1 MQTNRL
7 RYTPPFQGYLIGACM
22 KKAIAT
28 VLGLI
33 AFATCVPPAQAKGD
47 DFSDV
52 VKLIEQFYHVKHQGI
67 PLLARAGIK
76 TATTVA
82 RISGGR
88 RRQLAEAGGV
98 KVAYFEDQDFKANSD
113 YLQFRSAMTAALAG
127 KWNPLIQV
135 ASPKEKEQTYIYL
148 RDAGEKF
155 NVMVVT
161 LEPREAC
168 VVQVNLSPST
178 LAKLM
183 QNPDEMG
190 NAITI
195 DATQD
200 E

>member
-1 MQTNRL
+1 V
-7 RYTPPFQGYLIGACM
+7 
-22 KKAIAT
+22 KKAIAI
-28 VLGLI
+28 GLVFV
-33 AFATCVPPAQAKGD
+33 ALAACVSPAHAKGD
-47 DFSDV
+47 DFNEV
-52 VKLIEQFYHVKHQGI
+52 VKLIEQFYHVKHQGV

-88 RRQLAEAGGV
+88 RRQFAEAGSV
-98 KVAYFEDQDFKANSD
+98 KVAYFEDQDFKSNAD
-113 YLQFRSAMTAALAG
+113 YLRFKSAMTVTLAD
-127 KWNPLIQV
+127 KWSPLIQV
-135 ASPKEKEQTYIYL
+135 ASPKEQEQTYIYL

-161 LEPREAC
+161 LESREAC

-195 DATQD
+195 DATTD

>member
-1 MQTNRL
+1 
-7 RYTPPFQGYLIGACM
+7 M
-22 KKAIAT
+22 KKVIAI
-28 VLGLI
+28 GLVFI
-33 AFATCVPPAQAKGD
+33 ALAGGVPPVHAKGD
-47 DFSDV
+47 DFNDI
-52 VKLIEQFYHVKHQGI
+52 VKLIEQFYHVKHQGV

-88 RRQLAEAGGV
+88 GRQLAEAGSV
-98 KVAYFEDQDFKANSD
+98 KVAYFEDQDFKSNAD
-113 YLQFRSAMTAALAG
+113 YLRFKSAITAALAG
-127 KWNPLIQV
+127 KWSPLIQV
-135 ASPKEKEQTYIYL
+135 ASPKEQEQTYIYL

-161 LEPREAC
+161 LESREAC

-200 E
+200 

>member
-1 MQTNRL
+1 
-7 RYTPPFQGYLIGACM
+7 M
-22 KKAIAT
+22 KKAIAI
-28 VLGLI
+28 GLVFI
-33 AFATCVPPAQAKGD
+33 ALAASVPHARAKGD
-47 DFSDV
+47 DFNDV
-52 VKLIEQFYHVKHQGI
+52 VKLIEQFYHVKHQGV

-88 RRQLAEAGGV
+88 RRQFAEAGSV
-98 KVAYFEDQDFKANSD
+98 KVAYFENQDFKSNSD
-113 YLQFRSAMTAALAG
+113 YLRFKSAMTVTLAD
-127 KWNPLIQV
+127 KWSPLIQV
-135 ASPKEKEQTYIYL
+135 ASPKEQEQTYIYL

-161 LEPREAC
+161 LESREAC

-200 E
+200 

>member
-1 MQTNRL
+1 
-7 RYTPPFQGYLIGACM
+7 M

-28 VLGLI
+28 GLVLI
-33 AFATCVPPAQAKGD
+33 ALAACVPQAQAKGD

-52 VKLIEQFYHVKHQGI
+52 VRLIEQFYHVKHQGV

-88 RRQLAEAGGV
+88 RRQFAEAGSV
-98 KVAYFEDQDFKANSD
+98 KVAYFEDQDFKSNND
-113 YLQFRSAMTAALAG
+113 YLRFKSAMTVTLAD
-127 KWNPLIQV
+127 KWSPLIQV
-135 ASPKEKEQTYIYL
+135 ASPKEQEQTYIYL

-161 LEPREAC
+161 LESREAC
-168 VVQVNLSPST
+168 VVQVNLSPAT

-195 DATQD
+195 DATTD

>member
-1 MQTNRL
+1 
-7 RYTPPFQGYLIGACM
+7 M
-22 KKAIAT
+22 KKVIAT
-28 VLGLI
+28 GLVFI
-33 AFATCVPPAQAKGD
+33 ALVASVPRVQASGD
-47 DFSDV
+47 DFNDV
-52 VKLIEQFYHVKHQGI
+52 VKLIEQFYHVKQQGI

-88 RRQLAEAGGV
+88 RRQLAEAGSV
-98 KVAYFEDQDFKANSD
+98 KVAYFEDQDFRSNAD
-113 YLQFRSAMTAALAG
+113 HLRFRSAMTSALAG
-127 KWNPLIQV
+127 KWSPIIQV
-135 ASPKEKEQTYIYL
+135 ASPKAQEQTYIYL

-161 LEPREAC
+161 LEAREAC

-195 DATQD
+195 DATTD